1 MVYRLSITLHGPEE
15 EAGTVTKCAVDGLT
29 YNKIR
34 AAYPFAG
41 RFHFRVKRRF
51 EGSHVWWDLRG
62 DPDAPVAVDDASR
75 VELRALCLDAADP
88 AWDGPVVAARAEG
101 RADAARDYIREK
113 TERAKEKAA
122 ELREKVKAH
131 ESVQKLQSKATEMR
145 GKLSSRT
152 ANVRGK
158 LSQWLDR

>member
-1 MVYRLSITLHGPEE
+1 MWNPGPSD
-15 EAGTVTKCAVDGLT
+15 EATTSTGAP
-29 YNKIR
+29 R
-34 AAYPFAG
+34 ASD
-41 RFHFRVKRRF
+41 RFRPG
-51 EGSHVWWDLRG
+51 E
-62 DPDAPVAVDDASR
+62 DDASR

-145 GKLSSRT
+145 GKLSSQT

>member
-1 MVYRLSITLHGPEE
+1 MVYRLSITLHGPEK

-145 GKLSSRT
+145 GKLSSQT